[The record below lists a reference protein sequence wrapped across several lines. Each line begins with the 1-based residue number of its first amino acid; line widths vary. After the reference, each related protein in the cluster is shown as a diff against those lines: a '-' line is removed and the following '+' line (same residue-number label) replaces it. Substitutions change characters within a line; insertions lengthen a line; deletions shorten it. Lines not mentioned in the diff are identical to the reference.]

1 MKLDLHN
8 NSAALLL
15 ISPQTIASATTTNGT
30 GVDISSYEGVGK
42 ATLMLGSVTGTSVT
56 IDVNIQESDTVGGTY
71 TTVTSF
77 TQRTDAS
84 DNIIDEISV
93 DLRSRKAFIRGQ
105 VVTAGTTPS
114 VPISLAIHLPRTASL
129 PV

>member
-8 NSAALLL
+8 NSAALVLL
-15 ISPQTIASATTTNGT
+15 APVVIASATTTSGT

-42 ATLMLGSVTGTSVT
+42 ATLMLGTLTGTHTV
-56 IDVNIQESDTVGGTY
+56 DVNIQEADTVGGTY
-71 TTVTSF
+71 TTVVSF
-77 TQRTDAS
+77 TQKSDAN
-84 DNIIDEISV
+84 DGIVDEISV

-105 VVTAGTTPS
+105 VVTAGTVTS
-114 VPISLAIHLPRTASL
+114 SPISIALHLPRTASL

>member
-8 NSAALLL
+8 NSAALVLL
-15 ISPQTIASATTTNGT
+15 APVVIASATTTNGT

-42 ATLMLGSVTGTSVT
+42 ATLMLGTLTGTHTV
-56 IDVNIQESDTVGGTY
+56 DVNIQEADTVGGTY
-71 TTVTSF
+71 TTVVSF
-77 TQRTDAS
+77 TQKSDAN
-84 DNIIDEISV
+84 DGIVDEISV

-105 VVTAGTTPS
+105 VVTAGTVTS
-114 VPISLAIHLPRTASL
+114 CPISIALHLPRTASL